1 MTPAAGASGATV
13 RIVNPAAEDGRPE
26 LTLAPRLA
34 TLEGATIALID
45 NTKHMAAVFLE
56 EIRRVLQEKHKVR
69 EFHYYRKPHAS
80 VPIPAEVMTRLVT
93 TCDAVVHGVA
103 D

>member
-1 MTPAAGASGATV
+1 MNLRTAAPTV
-13 RIVNPAAEDGRPE
+13 RVVNPAAEDARPE
-26 LTLAPRLA
+26 LRLAPRLA

-56 EIRRVLQEKHKVR
+56 EIRRVLQEKYGVKD
-69 EFHYYRKPHAS
+69 FHYYRKPHAS
-80 VPIPAEVMTRLVT
+80 VPIPADVMKRLVT
-93 TCDAVVHGVA
+93 ACDGVVHGVA